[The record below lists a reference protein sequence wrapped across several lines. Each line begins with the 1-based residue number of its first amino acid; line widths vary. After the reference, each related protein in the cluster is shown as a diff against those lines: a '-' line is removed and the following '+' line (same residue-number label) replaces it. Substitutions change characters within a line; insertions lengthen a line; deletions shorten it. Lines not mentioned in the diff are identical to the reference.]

1 MPKCLPGGIR
11 YDVENVPK
19 MGPGDAVG
27 LGLMLGVT
35 DDVIDIVGDFE
46 AVMDFEV
53 DLDGVMDAA
62 AMMATSAAAAAAG
75 AAGAV
80 KACAS

>member
-1 MPKCLPGGIR
+1 
-11 YDVENVPK
+11 

-27 LGLMLGVT
+27 LALMLGVT
-35 DDVIDIVGDFE
+35 DDVIEIVGDLE
-46 AVMDFEV
+46 AVLDFEV

-62 AMMATSAAAAAAG
+62 AMMATSAAPG
-75 AAGAV
+75 VVGAV